1 MIEESKNED
10 KLLSISDE
18 SAEGIIARMDDAIE
32 ELDRKYAM
40 RQRQSNHEVIANMN
54 AAID

>member
-1 MIEESKNED
+1 MSVIDESKNED
-10 KLLSISDE
+10 KLLSI

-40 RQRQSNHEVIANMN
+40 RQKESKREVIARMD

>member
-10 KLLSISDE
+10 KLVSI

-40 RQRQSNHEVIANMN
+40 RQRQSNNEVIANMN
-54 AAID
+54 AEID